1 VEPTVR
7 ACLQWQSGYDDHHR
21 RNNHNDI
28 DNVNHQYH
36 INNDI
41 NYRSA
46 NHNKYEYNINDNKY
60 HVNVNIDDF
69 NNECPNHNVHNDND
83 NCSTDNNDI
92 HNSARIHN
100 NINISASCDYYFY
113 TRIATNSDPTNNN
126 HASPNNINYLHFN
139 DNTTNTGDPNSQ
151 LVPS

>member
-46 NHNKYEYNINDNKY
+46 NHNKYEYNIN
-60 HVNVNIDDF
+60 DDF